1 MDSLNLCLAVIW
13 CCTYSTA
20 LHFKQPGK
28 NLEVEGF
35 WGLAQNL
42 TVTGRVIFHVGF
54 LLAMLS
60 FIV

>member
-1 MDSLNLCLAVIW
+1 MDSLNLCLAVIG

-28 NLEVEGF
+28 NIENKGI

-42 TVTGRVIFHVGF
+42 TVTGRVIFHVGA
-54 LLAMLS
+54 LLALLS
-60 FIV
+60 IIV